1 VRCAAARSHS
11 LAPEGRLVDGNT
23 HKMALD
29 IEASPCA
36 QTGDLCAPV
45 WAGGRRGAV
54 DARVHT
60 RHHRQMEWAKGWPLH
75 CAALEEARACGG
87 NAGHC
92 KAPRERGGLQCG
104 RVPHP
109 APRGTGRARLTP
121 HSPQRRW
128 EDSTGTK
135 VGVPRGEGA
144 RRLDPK
150 GGCEQ
155 RRERL
160 SSACVRDARKIVVD
174 ACMHGGV
181 SRGGDQPHPHLE
193 VTWR

>member
-1 VRCAAARSHS
+1 MRCAAARSHS

-109 APRGTGRARLTP
+109 APLRAQGGLTRLKGGGKTAQEQKWARLEARAP
-121 HSPQRRW
+121 D
-128 EDSTGTK
+128 DST
-135 VGVPRGEGA
+135 PRVVVSNEG
-144 RRLDPK
+144 
-150 GGCEQ
+150 
-155 RRERL
+155 
-160 SSACVRDARKIVVD
+160 S
-174 ACMHGGV
+174 V
-181 SRGGDQPHPHLE
+181 SLLR
-193 VTWR
+193 V